1 MSKLEMYCVT
11 NKRLKFLESSNYN
24 LSWVG
29 LEECPEN
36 YIKSNSKIN
45 IFQKEKYYSELTFHY
60 WYWKNLLN
68 LNSDNWVGFCQKRR
82 FWSKNKHYEKK
93 IYDSS
98 NISQSILVE
107 PYSEWKDF
115 EAILCEP
122 IKINNVK
129 KIKMI
134 KRGFRSL
141 IRNPSIFFDT
151 KKQSIKFHFDMHHG
165 YGNMD
170 RAIDLL
176 GDDDK
181 EDFRNFVNEN
191 TYFNPHIMFISKPKI
206 VDKWFSKLFQWL
218 ENCESIFGF
227 KDLSGYDTQRLYA
240 YLAERYL
247 SYWFN
252 KNYKVLNWPW
262 LFFEEEK
269 LY

>member
-82 FWSKNKHYEKK
+82 FWSKSKHNEKK

-134 KRGFRSL
+134 KRGFRS
-141 IRNPSIFFDT
+141 F
-151 KKQSIKFHFDMHHG
+151 
-165 YGNMD
+165 
-170 RAIDLL
+170 
-176 GDDDK
+176 
-181 EDFRNFVNEN
+181 
-191 TYFNPHIMFISKPKI
+191 
-206 VDKWFSKLFQWL
+206 
-218 ENCESIFGF
+218 
-227 KDLSGYDTQRLYA
+227 
-240 YLAERYL
+240 
-247 SYWFN
+247 
-252 KNYKVLNWPW
+252 
-262 LFFEEEK
+262 
-269 LY
+269 